1 MKIRFEP
8 RKKRC
13 GASLVEMV
21 IAIFVLAVVLLGLLG
36 GMTITRAN
44 LATVKERETATQV
57 ALAILADLESVPYDE
72 IEARIAELE
81 GQEIGGFVVDFYP
94 LVDGPDGPDYSVI
107 VTVDVLLSGARR
119 TKPVTMSREVS
130 ASARKNVGEWPKPD
144 A

>member
-81 GQEIGGFVVDFYP
+81 GQEIGGFVVDFPP
-94 LVDGPDGPDYSVI
+94 LADGPNGRGDSVI
-107 VTVDVLLSGARR
+107 VTADVLLSGG
-119 TKPVTMSREVS
+119 TKSVTMSREVS
-130 ASARKNVGEWPKPD
+130 ASAWQNVGDFPD
-144 A
+144 D